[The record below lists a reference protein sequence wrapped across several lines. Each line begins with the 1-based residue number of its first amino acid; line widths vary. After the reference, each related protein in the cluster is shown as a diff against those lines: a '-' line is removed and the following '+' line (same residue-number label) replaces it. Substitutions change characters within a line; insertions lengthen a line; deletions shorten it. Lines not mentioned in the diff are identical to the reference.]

1 MSVTRKKVIRWVDP
15 GGPADRAGLRIGD
28 RIIEINGLNVEYETH
43 KAGFHF
49 FLFGV
54 QAAACFENQHQR
66 LIATIKAGR
75 NLAHFI
81 VVDDDYDKTF
91 VRNKPRL
98 IRVGR
103 LQEKTGFEGLGFKI
117 RYDEEK
123 DGHYVDQVF
132 DEGPAKD
139 AGLKVGDRIIQ
150 LNGHTTEGIE
160 FEDIYDQLSGFTAS
174 QCIMLV
180 TDQGLGLS

>member
-1 MSVTRKKVIRWVDP
+1 M
-15 GGPADRAGLRIGD
+15 
-28 RIIEINGLNVEYETH
+28 
-43 KAGFHF
+43 
-49 FLFGV
+49 
-54 QAAACFENQHQR
+54 
-66 LIATIKAGR
+66 IATIKAGR

-103 LQEKTGFEGLGFKI
+103 LPEKTGFEGLGFKI

-139 AGLKVGDRIIQ
+139 AGLKVGDRIIIPRIIAE
-150 LNGHTTEGIE
+150 NVISISTGPTH
-160 FEDIYDQLSGFTAS
+160 FIYRTSRK
-174 QCIMLV
+174 I
-180 TDQGLGLS
+180 

>member
-1 MSVTRKKVIRWVDP
+1 MLNTKLTRPVFIFFCLV
-15 GGPADRAGLRIGD
+15 LRQID
-28 RIIEINGLNVEYETH
+28 
-43 KAGFHF
+43 
-49 FLFGV
+49 FLLDK
-54 QAAACFENQHQR
+54 QSACFENQHQR

-103 LQEKTGFEGLGFKI
+103 LPEKTGFEGLGFKI

>member
-1 MSVTRKKVIRWVDP
+1 MFDIKFSRNP
-15 GGPADRAGLRIGD
+15 SYLCA
-28 RIIEINGLNVEYETH
+28 Y
-43 KAGFHF
+43 
-49 FLFGV
+49 
-54 QAAACFENQHQR
+54 FENQHQR

-103 LQEKTGFEGLGFKI
+103 LPEKTGFEGLGFKI

-180 TDQGLGLS
+180 TDQGPVLIQPWLHLTYSTESTRPVRSLN

>member
-1 MSVTRKKVIRWVDP
+1 MNF
-15 GGPADRAGLRIGD
+15 A
-28 RIIEINGLNVEYETH
+28 Y
-43 KAGFHF
+43 
-49 FLFGV
+49 
-54 QAAACFENQHQR
+54 FENQHQR

-103 LQEKTGFEGLGFKI
+103 LPEKTGFEGLGFKI

-180 TDQGLGLS
+180 TDQGPVLN